1 MKLVVIES
9 PYAGAVEEN
18 IKYARKCMLDSLRRG
33 EAPYA
38 SHLLFTQDGILDDLN
53 PEERTLGMDAGFA
66 WGKKADLVAVYMD
79 RGLSLGMQKGIA
91 SAMGRSIPIEYRH
104 LL

>member
-9 PYAGAVEEN
+9 PYSGEVEKN
-18 IKYARKCMLDSLRRG
+18 VKYARECVLDSLRRD

-38 SHLLFTQDGILDDLN
+38 SHLFYTQVLDDLN

-66 WGKKADLVAVYMD
+66 WGAKADLVVAYTD
-79 RGLSLGMQKGIA
+79 KGISRGMELGIEKA
-91 SAMGRSIPIEYRH
+91 KSRGTPIECRT
-104 LL
+104 L